1 MNILLKAITA
11 RLLIATLAVVVI
23 TFAGFNSDTQR
34 ATVIG
39 GFLVLGVLPNL
50 ILQWH
55 LNRKHFSAEKLD
67 SKLTKAKKSDS
78 ENRKDLSA
86 IRLAKNSKA
95 SLDQL
100 PPNQKSALISMEISY
115 VFWFSLL
122 ALIAGSQLLQ
132 NLNYM
137 YLAMAYA
144 IYHGLNL
151 FVIKYFHNVA
161 VKSGEITFWT
171 TVLTNLNP
179 IYAFGYLILTLFL
192 WREIEKPKFDI
203 LAFNYSLA
211 IGLFAGLLTWIS

>member
-11 RLLIATLAVVVI
+11 RLLVATLAVVVI
-23 TFAGFNSDTQR
+23 TFAGFTSDTQK
-34 ATVIG
+34 ATIIG
-39 GFLVLGVLPNL
+39 GFLVLGIFPNL

-55 LNRKHFSAEKLD
+55 LNRRHFSLETLARIKP
-67 SKLTKAKKSDS
+67 KAKKGDS
-78 ENRKDLSA
+78 KIAKSS
-86 IRLAKNSKA
+86 AKNLEA
-95 SLDQL
+95 SIGQL

-122 ALIAGSQLLQ
+122 AVLAGSQVLQ
-132 NLNYM
+132 NLSFM

-144 IYHGLNL
+144 IYHGVNL

-171 TVLTNLNP
+171 TVLTNINP
-179 IYAFGYLILTLFL
+179 LYAFGYLILTLFL